1 MTRLPS
7 VVYFNGAWVLGVLGV
22 LLAAVTLAFFL
33 LLVPAEVLLLLAAHR
48 VAVDPDDPWNRMYRR
63 MPRIATSGLDPRGRA
78 VRLLTGAALGFL
90 GIAFVVG
97 GLLGPFGVWTD

>member
-7 VVYFNGAWVLGVLGV
+7 VVYFNGAWVLGALGV
-22 LLAAVTLAFFL
+22 
-33 LLVPAEVLLLLAAHR
+33 LLAAHR